1 MSYAIIRNE
10 NYKMGQLPYIYRHNE
25 RKNTNYSNKDINKS
39 NSIKNYSLK
48 TINTSYQKAFNLIK
62 EKYKLKGQI
71 KKVSNVMCELII
83 TSDKDFF
90 ERIGE
95 QETKRYF
102 KLAYD
107 FVVNYNNLGEEFI
120 VSAKVHNDE
129 TTPHLHIVFIPVVH
143 TTNKKGKEINKI
155 ACSEFWKGKESYR
168 ILQDRFYKY
177 VTDNG
182 FDLERGNTKDNE
194 HIPIEK
200 LKKITN
206 FEVQEIFKDTNCLEQ
221 EKITDNIEV
230 MRNDYKRVI
239 NKFNTLAKRY
249 TRIKNIVEET
259 MYKTEQVQE
268 ENYTLKQE
276 NENFKNEVLTLR
288 DYIDKTFEYVSLL
301 FDFSKDRLKRL
312 VNSFIYGLNKE
323 K

>member
-177 VTDNG
+177 VTENG
-182 FDLERGNTKDNE
+182 FDLERGNAKNNE

-206 FEVQEIFKDTNCLEQ
+206 FEMQEMFKDTNSLEQ
-221 EKITDNIEV
+221 EKITDNIDV
-230 MRNDYKRVI
+230 IRNDYKRII

-276 NENFKNEVLTLR
+276 NEKLKKEVLTLR